1 MQLAT
6 IPFLVPNGTFFVE
19 LIIVFILLF
28 ITTKFIVPP
37 LTKAME
43 DREADI
49 RNSLEAAEAARADAE
64 AADDERRATLEEARQ
79 SAREVVAAA
88 QASSEEARA
97 AAQARGHQEYER
109 IVGEADVSV
118 AAARAGAI
126 AEALPQL
133 DTIVMGVVERVIG
146 RQVDMTK
153 HADLLS
159 EATARLQSDSR
170 QNAGSAS

>member
-28 ITTKFIVPP
+28 ITTKYIVPP

-43 DREADI
+43 DREGDI

-79 SAREVVAAA
+79 SARVVVAAA
-88 QASSEEARA
+88 QA
-97 AAQARGHQEYER
+97 YER

>member
-1 MQLAT
+1 MSLRVAVQMDP
-6 IPFLVPNGTFFVE
+6 IESINING
-19 LIIVFILLF
+19 
-28 ITTKFIVPP
+28 
-37 LTKAME
+37 
-43 DREADI
+43 D
-49 RNSLEAAEAARADAE
+49 
-64 AADDERRATLEEARQ
+64 
-79 SAREVVAAA
+79 
-88 QASSEEARA
+88 SSFHLML